1 MMLIVIALI
10 AWSAVTE
17 ASPMPVHVIR
27 SVKPATWNMTNTP
40 ISGTSVSMNS
50 SYYTYVPEER
60 TAPVGIVDLLKEFHA
75 SRKEDQ
81 QIENLPPQIEAMNTH
96 FTDLIRAKE
105 NRELSEEDFILKW
118 EKYVKSKFPMN
129 QQIVSKVIFVTLASL
144 FQGDDLPRLL
154 VAGTK
159 TDTMNHIALELLDL
173 QLEKWAEMESDP
185 KKVFELLFLSQTNGN
200 PIESVLFPKWVNFVK
215 SRYHGDSEKAN
226 EHMLSVLTKHFKGDD
241 SALAKALI
249 ERGRLSKKNI
259 ATTLLNLQINN
270 WVNDGRDEAEIFKFL
285 ELQEPS
291 GNPFESPIF
300 TQWVTFV
307 KAKYPWAG
315 DFKDQRKN
323 MMFDYLAKHLSG
335 DNLAEVLVAKA
346 KSTPQKSKIKDVA
359 ASMLHLQA
367 EKWARDKITDENVFN
382 LLQLQGSNGNPLESP
397 FFSQWFDFAMTRYG
411 VSKKAYKATLDI
423 LSSYFQ
429 SKIALVSY
437 LERAKTSGKQT
448 IAAQKLLDCQINEWK
463 EDEKNAAYVFDILG
477 LRLTESKLFDSPVI
491 STWVD
496 FVKSIS
502 SNDVE
507 ATNTML
513 SVLKLTYKDDLN
525 SILNDGRNA
534 KNKKMRPVAKSL
546 QDLNEGPPKRQNDSD
561 VNEPPAKR
569 QKEGD
574 HDLNE
579 PPAKRQKEFDFDLN
593 EPPAKRQKEYWTKKR
608 DPELIYTI

>member
-1 MMLIVIALI
+1 
-10 AWSAVTE
+10 
-17 ASPMPVHVIR
+17 
-27 SVKPATWNMTNTP
+27 
-40 ISGTSVSMNS
+40 MNS

-60 TAPVGIVDLLKEFHA
+60 TAPVGIVDILKEFHA

-105 NRELSEEDFILKW
+105 KRELSEEDFILNR

-129 QQIVSKVIFVTLASL
+129 QQIVSKVIFVTLASQ
-144 FQGDDLPRLL
+144 FQGDNLPRLL

-185 KKVFELLFLSQTNGN
+185 AKIFELLQLSPTNGN
-200 PIESVLFPKWVNFVK
+200 PIKSVLFPKW
-215 SRYHGDSEKAN
+215 
-226 EHMLSVLTKHFKGDD
+226 
-241 SALAKALI
+241 
-249 ERGRLSKKNI
+249 
-259 ATTLLNLQINN
+259 
-270 WVNDGRDEAEIFKFL
+270 
-285 ELQEPS
+285 
-291 GNPFESPIF
+291 
-300 TQWVTFV
+300 
-307 KAKYPWAG
+307 AKYPWAG
-315 DFKDQRKN
+315 DFKVQRKN

-335 DNLAEVLVAKA
+335 DNLAKGLVAKA
-346 KSTPQKSKIKDVA
+346 NLHRSRIQEVA
-359 ASMLHLQA
+359 TNVLDLQA
-367 EKWARDKITDENVFN
+367 KKWALDKITDKKVFN

-397 FFSQWFDFAMTRYG
+397 FFSRWFKFVMTRYH

-463 EDEKNAAYVFDILG
+463 EDKKNAAYVFDILD

-513 SVLKLTYKDDLN
+513 SVLKLAYKDDLN

-546 QDLNEGPPKRQNDSD
+546 QD
-561 VNEPPAKR
+561 
-569 QKEGD
+569 
-574 HDLNE
+574 
-579 PPAKRQKEFDFDLN
+579 F
-593 EPPAKRQKEYWTKKR
+593 
-608 DPELIYTI
+608 